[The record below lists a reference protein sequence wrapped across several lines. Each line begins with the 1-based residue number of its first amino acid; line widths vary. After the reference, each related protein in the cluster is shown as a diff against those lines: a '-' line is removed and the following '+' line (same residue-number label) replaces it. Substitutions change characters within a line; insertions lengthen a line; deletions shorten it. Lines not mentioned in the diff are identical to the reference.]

1 MGERKQR
8 KRAETGKE
16 RAERVG
22 RILSSNPSFLLIE
35 RRRGEKGR
43 RFGVCIK
50 ALPHCSSG

>member
-1 MGERKQR
+1 MGERRQR

-22 RILSSNPSFLLIE
+22 RILCSNPSFLLIE

-43 RFGVCIK
+43 RFGVYIK